1 MPALN
6 FQKRIVSKI
15 LSGEKRQ
22 TIRAKRKNP
31 IKVNDTLRL
40 WTGQR
45 TKRAKHLIDVQCG
58 DILDIEITENEI
70 IINDISIIGEL
81 KDITAQADGFKDWY
95 DMKEWFE
102 KIHGLPFKGNLIVW

>member
-6 FQKRIVSKI
+6 FQKRFVSKI

-31 IKVNDTLRL
+31 IKVNDTLQL

-70 IINDISIIGEL
+70 IINDNR
-81 KDITAQADGFKDWY
+81 TY
-95 DMKEWFE
+95 
-102 KIHGLPFKGNLIVW
+102 LIVPKRIFPRGISAISSELSIFLEICFFRSL